1 MRQPIILKTYYTELS
16 VMAHE
21 IQSNDSLLLHTNRA
35 WHGLGE
41 VIQEDL
47 TAVEACRRAKM
58 SWEVEPW
65 TLTAT
70 GPNGETIEVPDFVA
84 NVRVDGADLRSV
96 LGVVTRDYRVCQNL
110 QLAELADEVA
120 CSGKVVIESCGSIR
134 GGKRV
139 WFLAR
144 GGAYEVG
151 GRDKVESYML
161 FSNGHDGGSSLR
173 MTPTSVRVVC
183 SNTLHLVIPRFDGDR
198 PESASIS
205 FTHLGSM
212 DAKIAAAKQAL
223 AHFAAVRD
231 ENFEMMD
238 RLAQTPI
245 SRSQADQ
252 LFAGSYAAFW
262 ETATDAELNQG
273 DRRLRGIAERRLERM
288 REGRAAFLERL
299 NDEARK
305 TGMELSVWS
314 AMNAVTGFVQHD
326 KVPVTKSP
334 EAAYEARCERNLFGL
349 GAQRTHEVL
358 AASLAFGLAS

>member
-1 MRQPIILKTYYTELS
+1 
-16 VMAHE
+16 MAHE
-21 IQSNDSLLLHTNRA
+21 ITSTDSVLLHQRPA
-35 WHGLGE
+35 WHGLGM
-41 VIQEDL
+41 VIEEEL
-47 TAVEACRRAKM
+47 TAVEACRKAKM

-65 TLTAT
+65 RLTAT

-84 NVRVDGADLRSV
+84 NVRVDQGLDLRAV
-96 LGVVTRDYRVCQNL
+96 LGVVSGDYRVCQNM

-120 CSGKVVIESCGSIR
+120 SSGKVIIESCGSIR

-139 WFLAR
+139 WFLAK
-144 GGAYEVG
+144 GEAYQVG
-151 GRDKVESYML
+151 GKDAVDSYML

-183 SNTLHLVIPRFDGDR
+183 SNTLHMVIPRFDGQR

-205 FTHLGSM
+205 FMHLGSM
-212 DAKIAAAKQAL
+212 DRKIAAAKQAL
-223 AHFAAVRD
+223 QHFAAVRD
-231 ENFEMMD
+231 SNFEMME

-245 SRSQADQ
+245 SRMQADQ

-262 ETATDAELNQG
+262 ETATDAELR
-273 DRRLRGIAERRLERM
+273 DSDLRKRGIAERRLERM

-314 AMNAVTGFVQHD
+314 AMNAMTGFVQHD
-326 KVPVTKSP
+326 KVPTAKTS

-358 AASLAFGLAS
+358 AASLALGLAS

>member
-1 MRQPIILKTYYTELS
+1 MS
-16 VMAHE
+16 HE
-21 IQSNDSLLLHTNRA
+21 ITSTDSVLLHTNPA
-35 WHGLGE
+35 WHGLGQ
-41 VIQEDL
+41 VITEDL
-47 TAVEACRRAKM
+47 TAVEACRRNKM

-84 NVRVDGADLRSV
+84 NVRVDQGVDLRSV

-120 CSGKVVIESCGSIR
+120 SSGKVVIESCGSIR

-151 GRDKVESYML
+151 GKDAVESYML

-173 MTPTSVRVVC
+173 MTPTSIRVVC
-183 SNTLHLVIPRFDGDR
+183 SNTLHMVIPRFDGN
-198 PESASIS
+198 PLESASIS

-223 AHFAAVRD
+223 THFAQVRD
-231 ENFEMMD
+231 GNFELME

-245 SRSQADQ
+245 SRMQADQ

-262 ETATDAELNQG
+262 ESPTDSELRDPDQ
-273 DRRLRGIAERRLERM
+273 RKRGIAERRLERM

-299 NDEARK
+299 NDESRK
-305 TGMELSVWS
+305 TGMDLNVWS
-314 AMNAVTGFVQHD
+314 AMNAMTGFIQHD
-326 KVPVTKSP
+326 KVPTTKTP
-334 EAAYEARCERNLFGL
+334 EAAYEARCKRNLFGL
-349 GAQRTHEVL
+349 GAQRTSEVL
-358 AASLAFGLAS
+358 AISLALGV

>member
-1 MRQPIILKTYYTELS
+1 
-16 VMAHE
+16 MAHE
-21 IQSNDSLLLHTNRA
+21 ITSTDSVLLHTNRA

-41 VIQEDL
+41 VITDDL
-47 TAVEACRRAKM
+47 TAVEACRRSKLT
-58 SWEVEPW
+58 WEVEPW

-84 NVRVDGADLRSV
+84 NVRVGEDLKSV

-120 CSGKVVIESCGSIR
+120 SSGKVVIESCGSIR
-134 GGKRV
+134 GGRRV

-144 GGAYEVG
+144 GGAYQVG
-151 GRDKVESYML
+151 GKDAVESYML

-183 SNTLHLVIPRFDGDR
+183 SNTLHMVIPRDDGQR

-205 FTHLGSM
+205 FNHLGSM
-212 DAKIAAAKQAL
+212 DSKIKAAKQAL
-223 AHFAAVRD
+223 AHFAQVRD
-231 ENFEMMD
+231 QNFEMME

-262 ETATDAELNQG
+262 ETATDAELRDPDQ
-273 DRRLRGIAERRLERM
+273 RKRGIAERRLERM

-314 AMNAVTGFVQHD
+314 AMNAMTGFVQHD
-326 KVPVTKSP
+326 KVPTSKTP

>member
-1 MRQPIILKTYYTELS
+1 
-16 VMAHE
+16 MAHE
-21 IQSNDSLLLHTNRA
+21 ITSTDNVLLLQRPA
-35 WHGLGE
+35 WHGLGM
-41 VIQEDL
+41 VIEEEL
-47 TAVEACRRAKM
+47 NAVEACRRAKM

-84 NVRVDGADLRSV
+84 NVRVDQGVDLRSV
-96 LGVVTRDYRVCQNL
+96 LGVVTRDYRVCQNM

-120 CSGKVVIESCGSIR
+120 GSGKVVIESCGSIR

-144 GGAYEVG
+144 SEAYQVG
-151 GRDKVESYML
+151 GKDTVESYML

-183 SNTLHLVIPRFDGDR
+183 SNTLHMVIPRFDGDR

-223 AHFAAVRD
+223 QHFATVRD
-231 ENFEMMD
+231 QNFEMME

-245 SRSQADQ
+245 SRMQADQ

-262 ETATDAELNQG
+262 ETATDAELRDPDQ
-273 DRRLRGIAERRLERM
+273 RKRGIAERRLERM

-314 AMNAVTGFVQHD
+314 AMNAMTGFVQHD
-326 KVPVTKSP
+326 KIPVAKTS

>member
-1 MRQPIILKTYYTELS
+1 MS
-16 VMAHE
+16 HE
-21 IQSNDSLLLHTNRA
+21 ITSTDSVLLRHNPA
-35 WHGLGE
+35 WHGLGM
-41 VIQEDL
+41 VIEKDL
-47 TAVEACRRAKM
+47 TAVEACREAKL

-70 GPNGETIEVPDFVA
+70 GPNGETIDVTSHVA

-96 LGVVTRDYRVCQNL
+96 LGVVTNDYRVCQNL

-120 CSGKVVIESCGSIR
+120 SSGKVIIESCGSIR

-144 GGAYEVG
+144 GESYQVG
-151 GRDKVESYML
+151 GRDLVESYML

-183 SNTLHLVIPRFDGDR
+183 SNTLHMVIPRYDGEA
-198 PESASIS
+198 PASASIS
-205 FTHLGSM
+205 FNHLGSM
-212 DAKIAAAKQAL
+212 DAKIVAAKQAL
-223 AHFAAVRD
+223 SHFSTVRD
-231 ENFEMMD
+231 QNFEMME

-245 SRSQADQ
+245 SQMQADS

-262 ETATDAELNQG
+262 ETATNEELNSG
-273 DRRLRGIAERRLERM
+273 DLRKRGIAERRLERM

-305 TGMELSVWS
+305 TGMDLTVWS
-314 AMNAVTGFVQHD
+314 AMNAMTGFVQHD
-326 KVPVTKSP
+326 KVPVAKAATA
-334 EAAYEARCERNLFGL
+334 EAKYEARCERNLFGL
-349 GAQRTHEVL
+349 GAQRTQEVL